1 MLKFKFKRS
10 ELSQTAKELNKV
22 LGIVPAIDTSSTLG
36 VLEDLVIEAVKL
48 IEPKDEFTEPTRVII
63 ATVIDYLN
71 SIEVA
76 VETPKAEPKEVPVE
90 KPKGKKGRPK
100 KVVTEEAPVEEV
112 PVEEV
117 PVEEVIDAIAVP
129 VVEEEKE
136 EVVPKELKTPSS
148 APVGK
153 SKEKAEPEAPEEK
166 KTRVQD
172 LDAYGFRSCTAASAA
187 ANHLMAGESQAQVVA
202 HLMKDFN
209 KIERLCF
216 DRTHRVIGLLLKRG
230 FMTIRPDGSATSY
243 PQFVKIQAGLA
254 VARKPVD
261 PILRKKAAEEAK
273 IKARE
278 ARAKAKKLEAEQ
290 KFIDP
295 PEAVPEAEIVGG
307 KGKAKGKAKG

>member
-1 MLKFKFKRS
+1 M
-10 ELSQTAKELNKV
+10 
-22 LGIVPAIDTSSTLG
+22 
-36 VLEDLVIEAVKL
+36 
-48 IEPKDEFTEPTRVII
+48 
-63 ATVIDYLN
+63 
-71 SIEVA
+71 
-76 VETPKAEPKEVPVE
+76 
-90 KPKGKKGRPK
+90 
-100 KVVTEEAPVEEV
+100 EEV

-129 VVEEEKE
+129 VVEEEE
-136 EVVPKELKTPSS
+136 EEALPRELKTPSS

-153 SKEKAEPEAPEEK
+153 AKEKAAPKAPGEK
-166 KTRVQD
+166 KTRIPD
-172 LDAYGFRSCTAASAA
+172 LDSYGFRSYTAASAA
-187 ANHLMAGESQAQVVA
+187 AEHLMAGESQAQVVE
-202 HLMKDFN
+202 HLMKNFN

-307 KGKAKGKAKG
+307 KGKAKG